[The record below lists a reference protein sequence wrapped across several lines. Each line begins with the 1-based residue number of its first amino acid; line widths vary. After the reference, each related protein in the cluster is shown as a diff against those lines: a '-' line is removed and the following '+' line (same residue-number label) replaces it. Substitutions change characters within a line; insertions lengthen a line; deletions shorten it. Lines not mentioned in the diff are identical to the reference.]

1 MKHGHTY
8 EINLINKTVVVSK
21 KFMDMATQYGSDE
34 FKLLDNFQKM
44 GLRII
49 NQTRTKKAAKP
60 EEEKL
65 LTYKMMRDYLAM
77 LDDADDMLA
86 MFDTLRAGYLF
97 AVWLL
102 SLLLNVQ
109 RGRAVLR
116 FLCGGWKTAHLP
128 LMRSCLWHRL
138 RREGILLV
146 GMLSGWRWMRHCN
159 VASSYADGKTQETF
173 ASIGFCS
180 CLS

>member
-1 MKHGHTY
+1 MKRNHTY
-8 EINLINKTVVVSK
+8 EIDLVAKTVVVSK
-21 KFMDMATQYGSDE
+21 VFMENATQYGSKE

-86 MFDTLRAGYLF
+86 MFDTLRAGYKSDTKRLKKMNEWF
-97 AVWLL
+97 HAECPRYGAVPEFDD
-102 SLLLNVQ
+102 NYRIV
-109 RGRAVLR
+109 RNPNPVI
-116 FLCGGWKTAHLP
+116 T
-128 LMRSCLWHRL
+128 
-138 RREGILLV
+138 
-146 GMLSGWRWMRHCN
+146 
-159 VASSYADGKTQETF
+159 
-173 ASIGFCS
+173 SIAANN
-180 CLS
+180 